1 MVYVAWEYETVAQF
15 YKWCAKYNKT
25 TRKTQQ
31 KRKKENPQVK
41 DEFLKTPK
49 LTKIHKEKVSEIL
62 YILKKRLPERDKLK
76 TELNIWTWN
85 NMVEL

>member
-1 MVYVAWEYETVAQF
+1 MKQWHNFTSDAPNIIKLQE
-15 YKWCAKYNKT
+15 KHNK
-25 TRKTQQ
+25 KE
-31 KRKKENPQVK
+31 KKENPQVK

-76 TELNIWTWN
+76 TELNI
-85 NMVEL
+85 